1 VIDAAANGAILGL
14 KLALNVAACLI
25 AFMSLLAL
33 ANFLVGYAGDFV
45 GFGSLS
51 LEKILSWI
59 FMPLAWIMGVPS
71 GEVLHVSNW
80 MGQKTN
86 SK

>member
-1 VIDAAANGAILGL
+1 MILPETGVPKTMGIVKMHLQIDDANVIDAAANGAILGL

-51 LEKILSWI
+51 LEKFFLGFSC
-59 FMPLAWIMGVPS
+59 L
-71 GEVLHVSNW
+71 
-80 MGQKTN
+80 
-86 SK
+86 